1 MKIYLDNNLGVEKVE
16 QEELTQDTY
25 GYNILKVYIPNA
37 VLTPYD
43 TFTCYYGALLQN
55 GRKVGWFAME
65 ARTNSDADYEENYTL
80 YKATLEQ
87 CVVSVEGKVYIGCQ
101 VLLGNSGNATLI
113 KKNTAVVQFN
123 VRKSVAINNDILVL
137 DPDQT
142 NTDVLESYKNLLE
155 NALLT
160 YATKATTYTK
170 TEVDGKLDLKA
181 DKSNT
186 YTKTEVDKKVANLAT
201 DITNLKNQVVYFY
214 PQAVVYITETT
225 NDKILF
231 GYTSYMSMRGFS
243 PNVYSKSLTGLATDI
258 NKTIVLDG
266 KNRNC
271 IELNTGEILVYD
283 SVAKTYA
290 IKETN
295 NVLSTDYV
303 ILKCN
308 QGVIYYACIGLLTKY
323 IHNELYTNVN
333 NLSSNILNIKKN
345 VYFSEGFKVIE
356 KYTYNN
362 SSDYI
367 AFSFSSIRNRGF
379 NNTHYN
385 DSFNTIIGYLCVT
398 PEVIDGVSY
407 ILLDSNE
414 VFTFN
419 DATNTYS
426 IKARN
431 NININDYIIIGCNQG
446 QISQCPIDMIN
457 QYLKNYCDK
466 KVIDLTPNLELPT
479 NWKNKINDIKSIQAK
494 KFTMFL
500 QTDTHLSLVNNSNT
514 SDKYEYPMKVLS
526 NYIYNDVN
534 VNLGDIARGYIA
546 NEPVSVV
553 ENELTEVI
561 QRYLKCSN
569 TPLLLARGNHDNAIL
584 STDGP
589 ISDDNLYAYLTKAI
603 KKTTNII
610 EGGNFYYYKDFDN
623 IRIVVL
629 DTEDAEIKGINNHAI
644 STTQL
649 NWFNNVALNTDKS
662 LIIMSHCPLQQ
673 SLYEDTNYCVNMDE
687 IVSSLENYSGDVIA
701 CLSGHTHQ
709 QADTT
714 VNGINYIGFKNGGDY
729 CNVLLVDLQ
738 NKTIDIKLI
747 GDYGT
752 LVDRTF
758 NY

>member
-1 MKIYLDNNLGVEKVE
+1 MKIYIDFSKQTITKVTNQTAYEGDFESIVFELFFFNYNNTNWFPTMSQLA
-16 QEELTQDTY
+16 
-25 GYNILKVYIPNA
+25 P
-37 VLTPYD
+37 
-43 TFTCYYGALLQN
+43 N
-55 GRKVGWFAME
+55 GREAGDFTADEAGTEIAEDGITYLKFEFTLGTGWVSMKGISNFFVWINQFVNSKLTKKCYGKVMLKLNESTDGYFVFDPYLNPSVAAFMRELME
-65 ARTNSDADYEENYTL
+65 GVVHPAGVYTNEEIANL
-80 YKATLEQ
+80 REDIGI
-87 CVVSVEGKVYIGCQ
+87 VVSSTDGYWYYWNGNQYADGGEYLVN
-101 VLLGNSGNATLI
+101 VLN
-113 KKNTAVVQFN
+113 
-123 VRKSVAINNDILVL
+123 
-137 DPDQT
+137 
-142 NTDVLESYKNLLE
+142 
-155 NALLT
+155 
-160 YATKATTYTK
+160 
-170 TEVDGKLDLKA
+170 
-181 DKSNT
+181 
-186 YTKTEVDKKVANLAT
+186 DKK
-201 DITNLKNQVVYFY
+201 QVVYFY
-214 PQAVVYITETT
+214 PQSVVYITETT

-243 PNVYSKSLTGLATDI
+243 PNIYSKSLTDLATDV
-258 NKTIVLDG
+258 NKTIVLDSE
-266 KNRNC
+266 NRNC

-283 SVAKTYA
+283 SVANAYA
-290 IKETN
+290 IKATN
-295 NVLSTDYV
+295 NVVANDYV

-308 QGVIYYACIGLLTKY
+308 QGVISYACIGVLVKY
-323 IHNELYTNVN
+323 INNELSETVN
-333 NLSSNILNIKKN
+333 NLTSNFTANIVNIKKN

-356 KYTYNN
+356 KYTYND

-379 NNTHYN
+379 NNIHYN
-385 DSFNTIIGYLCVT
+385 DSFNTIVSALGVT
-398 PEVIDGVSY
+398 PEVVDGVSY
-407 ILLDSNE
+407 ILLDSNY

-419 DATNTYS
+419 DVTNTYS

-431 NININDYIIIGCNQG
+431 NISINDYIIIGCNQG
-446 QISQCPIDMIN
+446 QITQCTTDIIN

-466 KVIDLTPNLELPT
+466 KVIDVTPNLELPT
-479 NWKNKINDIKSIQAK
+479 NWKNKVNDIKKIQEKA
-494 KFTMFL
+494 FTIFL
-500 QTDTHLSLVNNSNT
+500 QTDTHFNLVGNSNI
-514 SDKYEYPMKVLS
+514 SAEYEYPMKVLS

-534 VNLGDIARGYIA
+534 VNLGDIARGYVQD
-546 NEPVSVV
+546 EPIEVV
-553 ENELTEVI
+553 QKELTETI
-561 QRYLKCSN
+561 QRYIKCSN
-569 TPLLLARGNHDNAIL
+569 TPLLLARGNHDNGIL

-589 ISDDNLYAYLTKAI
+589 MTDDVLYAYLTKAV
-603 KKTTNII
+603 KKTTSIV
-610 EGGNFYYYKDFDN
+610 EGGDFYYYKDFGN
-623 IRIVVL
+623 IRIIVL

-673 SLYEDTNYCVNMDE
+673 SLYLDTNYCVNMDE